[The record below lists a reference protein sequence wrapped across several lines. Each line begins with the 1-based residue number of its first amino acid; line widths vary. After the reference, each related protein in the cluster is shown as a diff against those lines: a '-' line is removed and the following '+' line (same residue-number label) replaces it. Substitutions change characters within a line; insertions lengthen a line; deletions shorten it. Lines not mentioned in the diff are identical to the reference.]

1 MPALAAALMGRMTSF
16 GVTCAAGFGIGALDS
31 LLDYASSQSWFP
43 TVGGNQL
50 PGVKDLLIFIVIA
63 ATMYF
68 RSGALP
74 SRGELVEQRLP
85 EAPRANHL
93 LRPAIVMTAVCALSM
108 IVLPNDFRQALI
120 NTMIGTIMALSLVVV
135 TGFIGQISVA
145 QLALAGAAGFV
156 VSHFATDLGVPFP
169 LSPLCGLVVA
179 VLLGELTAISALR
192 VRGVSLVVVTLAAA
206 VAIQNFGF
214 QNNTWGGGYSGSPI
228 PDIHVFG
235 LNLSPNSSFH
245 ISDTVPPS
253 PAFGWLVLVVCVA
266 LCLLVASIRRG
277 TLGQRM
283 LAVRSNERA
292 AAAAGVD
299 VRRVKL
305 VAFGVAALIAGIGGT
320 LYGYNL
326 GSVAA
331 DRFSTL
337 TALSLIAFAYAG
349 GITVVS
355 GAVFAGL
362 ISTEGLLPHVFDKW
376 LGINGNWFLLFG
388 GVNLLFTLIRQ
399 PAGAAGDI
407 VLKLRARQRARARAA
422 AQAAEGAQ
430 A

>member
-1 MPALAAALMGRMTSF
+1 
-16 GVTCAAGFGIGALDS
+16 
-31 LLDYASSQSWFP
+31 
-43 TVGGNQL
+43 
-50 PGVKDLLIFIVIA
+50 
-63 ATMYF
+63 MYF

-74 SRGELVEQRLP
+74 TRGELVEQRLP
-85 EAPRANHL
+85 EAPRANKL
-93 LRPAIVMTAVCALSM
+93 LAPAVVMTVVCAVAM

-135 TGFIGQISVA
+135 TGFIGQISVV

-169 LSPLCGLVVA
+169 LSPICGLIAA

-206 VAIQNFGF
+206 VAIENFGF
-214 QNNTWGGGYSGSPI
+214 QNNTWGGGYSGSPV

-235 LNLSPNSSFH
+235 LNLSPNSTFH
-245 ISDTVPPS
+245 IGDSLPPS
-253 PAFGWLVLVVCVA
+253 PAFGWVVLAICVA

-292 AAAAGVD
+292 AAASGVD

-326 GSVAA
+326 GSVAS

-355 GAVFAGL
+355 GAIFAGL

-388 GVNLLFTLIRQ
+388 GVILLFTLIRQ

-422 AQAAEGAQ
+422 VQAADRAQA
-430 A
+430 